1 MGIDDDFSV
10 VLFISELPFGSPDGE
25 EASDVD
31 GLSFISAGG
40 SPRLPAFSFIK
51 KIGYKNCSI
60 N

>member
-31 GLSFISAGG
+31 GLSFISVGG
-40 SPRLPAFSFIK
+40 SPRLPAFNFIK
-51 KIGYKNCSI
+51 KIWI
-60 N
+60 